1 MNYMVKYPLPK
12 DKVRSYTGKK
22 LDSINMINVL
32 NGTVSPQ
39 DIKISKETLQ
49 LQGEIASNSG
59 RKQIKENFNRASE
72 LINVED
78 QLILEIYDKL
88 RPNRAT
94 KDELLDYARLLE
106 EKYMAFQCAKFIRD
120 AVSVYERRGILK
132 DR

>member
-1 MNYMVKYPLPK
+1 MVKYPLPK